1 MQSPYSRVRFPPR
14 PPRRD
19 RTVRGGRSAAR
30 TGRQEYWM
38 FVLVNTVIA
47 VVLGLI
53 DRVLFGENLPV
64 LSGLYAVVV
73 LVPALAVAIRRL
85 HDTGRSGWWLLIA
98 LIPLIGPI
106 VLFVF
111 YVLDSNRDP
120 NQYGPSPKY
129 SARAA
134 A

>member
-1 MQSPYSRVRFPPR
+1 
-14 PPRRD
+14 
-19 RTVRGGRSAAR
+19 
-30 TGRQEYWM
+30 M
-38 FVLVNTVIA
+38 F
-47 VVLGLI
+47 
-53 DRVLFGENLPV
+53 
-64 LSGLYAVVV
+64 V

-111 YVLDSNRDP
+111 YVLDRDRAP